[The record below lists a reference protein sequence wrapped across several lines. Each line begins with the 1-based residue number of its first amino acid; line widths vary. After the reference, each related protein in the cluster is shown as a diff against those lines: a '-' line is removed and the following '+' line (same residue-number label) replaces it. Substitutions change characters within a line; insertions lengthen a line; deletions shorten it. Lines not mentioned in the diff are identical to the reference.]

1 MPVPESLPVS
11 DADVDTFA
19 GNFPMGDVWEGLED
33 VDKVAYNTLVLGLW
47 RSLRW
52 RQSPFD
58 DTDEGNKAESLLTGI
73 YAVHLRHAVE
83 TQGNPETLLP
93 SFLRSLLASYQA
105 KGRFG
110 LSDLVKT

>member
-58 DTDEGNKAESLLTGI
+58 DTDEGNEGRIPSDGRVCRSFAPCSGDAREP
-73 YAVHLRHAVE
+73 
-83 TQGNPETLLP
+83 GNFVACP
-93 SFLRSLLASYQA
+93 SC
-105 KGRFG
+105 G
-110 LSDLVKT
+110 LSWLPIRQKAALACPTW